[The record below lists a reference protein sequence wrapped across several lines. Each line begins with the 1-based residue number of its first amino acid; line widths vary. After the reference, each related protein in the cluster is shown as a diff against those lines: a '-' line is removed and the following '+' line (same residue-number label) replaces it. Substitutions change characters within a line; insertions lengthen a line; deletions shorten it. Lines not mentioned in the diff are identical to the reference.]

1 MLSQLYYCIKAAELL
16 KPLGILALVVP
27 RSFLNDSF
35 SDKSMIQEMERR
47 FSFLGQVE
55 LPANAFSQMGVTNF
69 PTKLQFWQKLTERDG
84 WEPRP
89 YSTESLYT
97 LPNPFSPVK
106 EANRIYQSI
115 LARPKEDLEKNR
127 SHIILELAKNREA
140 DTGFVYTTMK
150 LLYQIKCILLSR
162 IGI

>member
-1 MLSQLYYCIKAAELL
+1 MANT
-16 KPLGILALVVP
+16 
-27 RSFLNDSF
+27 RSS
-35 SDKSMIQEMERR
+35 
-47 FSFLGQVE
+47 V
-55 LPANAFSQMGVTNF
+55 
-69 PTKLQFWQKLTERDG
+69 
-84 WEPRP
+84 
-89 YSTESLYT
+89 STESLYT